1 MPRLTIDN
9 QEVEVPDGAT
19 ILDAARKLGI
29 EIPTLCFRKGIEPN
43 TSCMVCVVKV
53 HGMEALQPACAAP
66 ATDGMRVES
75 DTDEVRDARR
85 IALELLLSDHL
96 GDCDAP
102 CHIACPARMNIPRMI
117 RQIAAGDLRA
127 AIATV
132 KRDIALPAV
141 LGRICPA
148 PCEKACRRGAHDA
161 PLAICLL
168 KRYVA
173 DADLASG
180 DPYVPQCEAET
191 HRRVAVV
198 GAGPAGLAAA
208 YHLRQCGHGCTLFDE
223 RELPGG
229 MLRYGLTADRL
240 PREVLDAEI
249 DIVRRLGAKFRMET
263 RVETDVSL
271 DDLRSQYDAVIVAVG
286 EVGADADRCG
296 LPASAKGVL
305 TDPHTGATGVAG
317 VFAAGNAVRAARLA
331 VRAVQNGK
339 VAAASVHQHLS
350 GAAVTGLHRPFSVHV
365 GRVHEGEME
374 SFLREGSG
382 GPRVTPSGREGGL
395 TDDEARIESLRCLHC
410 DCRKRTRCALR
421 DHADAHGAAPGA
433 YRSERRTFEQ
443 FAQHAEVVYEPG
455 KCIDCGLCVK
465 ITEQAGERLG
475 LTFIG
480 RGFDVRVA
488 PPFDAPLSG
497 ALTRVAADCVEACPT
512 GALAFRDDAR
522 NLPGREE
529 ARQEE
534 K

>member
-29 EIPTLCFRKGIEPN
+29 EIPTLCFREGIEPN

-53 HGMEALQPACAAP
+53 HGLAALQPACAAP
-66 ATDGMRVES
+66 AADGMRVDS

-85 IALELLLSDHL
+85 TALELLLSDHL

-102 CHIACPARMNIPRMI
+102 CHTTCPARMNIPRMI
-117 RQIAAGDLRA
+117 RQIAAGDLSG

-141 LGRICPA
+141 LGRICHA

-191 HRRVAVV
+191 NRRVAVV

-208 YHLRQCGHGCTLFDE
+208 YHLRQRGHGCTLFDQ

-229 MLRYGLTADRL
+229 MLRYGLTANRL

-249 DIVRRLGAKFRMET
+249 EIVRRLGAEFRMET
-263 RVETDVSL
+263 RVGTDVSL
-271 DDLRSQYDAVIVAVG
+271 DDLHSQYDAVIFAVG

-296 LPASAKGVL
+296 LPASAKGVQA
-305 TDPHTGATGVAG
+305 DPQTGATGVAG
-317 VFAAGNAVRAARLA
+317 VFAAGDAVRAARLA
-331 VRAVQNGK
+331 VRAVQDGK
-339 VAAASVHQHLS
+339 VAAASVHQYLS
-350 GAAVTGLHRPFSVHV
+350 GAAVTGLRRPFSVHV
-365 GRVHEGEME
+365 GRVHEGEMQK
-374 SFLREGSG
+374 FLREGSG

-395 TDDEARIESLRCLHC
+395 TDDEARTESLRCLHC
-410 DCRKRTRCALR
+410 DCRKRTCCALR
-421 DHADAHGAAPGA
+421 DCADVHAARPG
-433 YRSERRTFEQ
+433 RFKSQRRTFEQ
-443 FAQHAEVVYEPG
+443 YARHPDVLYEPG

-475 LTFIG
+475 LTFLG

-488 PPFDAPLSG
+488 PPLGAPLSE
-497 ALTRVAADCVEACPT
+497 ALTRAAAECVAACPT
-512 GALAFRDDAR
+512 GALARKDNAR
-522 NLPGREE
+522 NSPSTEDP
-529 ARQEE
+529 
-534 K
+534 